1 MRRLLTQRERATKNG
16 RPKMDDDEW
25 AAIQFLLFFDETEA
39 ERVAR
44 VQEQQRRAA
53 ARTTDASAAQTT
65 ESPLPPLAPPPAAA
79 RSGWQRMW
87 HWFRGNE

>member
-1 MRRLLTQRERATKNG
+1 
-16 RPKMDDDEW
+16 MDDDEW
-25 AAIQFLLFFDETEA
+25 TAIQFLLFFDETEA